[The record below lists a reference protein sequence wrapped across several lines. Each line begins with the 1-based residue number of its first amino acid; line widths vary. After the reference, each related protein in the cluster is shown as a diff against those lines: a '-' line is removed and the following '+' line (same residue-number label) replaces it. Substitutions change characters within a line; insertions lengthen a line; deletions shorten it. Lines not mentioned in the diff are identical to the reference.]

1 MEVCQRKP
9 RMKKHKP
16 LQFKV
21 VTFIIIKHLA
31 CLFVAVSRHEMF
43 AIMVHKNFNLKRR
56 LVTFFW
62 GETMDFER
70 FSTLHSAELVEAV
83 FSMSSHIQ
91 KLELCKTEMIILSCI
106 PLFFTGKYPGIYP
119 SP

>member
-1 MEVCQRKP
+1 
-9 RMKKHKP
+9 
-16 LQFKV
+16 
-21 VTFIIIKHLA
+21 
-31 CLFVAVSRHEMF
+31 MF

-62 GETMDFER
+62 GETMDFDR
-70 FSTLHSAELVEAV
+70 FSTLHSTELVEAV

-106 PLFFTGKYPGIYP
+106 PLFFTGKYPGICP
-119 SP
+119 FLLIKLHCIIECRKGKQPLAERGSLLK